1 MKNLPNRCEN
11 DFSIL
16 VYQELYSQIDNTH
29 VQSLKVWFYFHISYD
44 SEWKYYSYHSIV
56 QRLEFILDA
65 FFSISH
71 LFYWS
76 LFIYQNILDL
86 MISFI
91 SIKGYF
97 AL

>member
-44 SEWKYYSYHSIV
+44 SEWNTIHIIV
-56 QRLEFILDA
+56 
-65 FFSISH
+65 
-71 LFYWS
+71 
-76 LFIYQNILDL
+76 
-86 MISFI
+86 
-91 SIKGYF
+91 
-97 AL
+97 

>member
-44 SEWKYYSYHSIV
+44 SEWKYYSYRSIV

-65 FFSISH
+65 FFFHIPFILLKPIYLPKYLGSND
-71 LFYWS
+71 LFY
-76 LFIYQNILDL
+76 FH
-86 MISFI
+86 
-91 SIKGYF
+91 
-97 AL
+97 